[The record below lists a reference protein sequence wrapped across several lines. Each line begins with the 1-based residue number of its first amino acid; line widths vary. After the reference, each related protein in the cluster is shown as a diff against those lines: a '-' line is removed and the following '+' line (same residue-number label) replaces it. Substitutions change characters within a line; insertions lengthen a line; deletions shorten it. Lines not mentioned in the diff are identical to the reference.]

1 MIKLSRFDIRLIK
14 TVFRIFFVRMFFGF
28 LLIMILVGC
37 INIECMGLKYK
48 KRRLRRMSGWCPRQ
62 GLNLHDIAITST

>member
-1 MIKLSRFDIRLIK
+1 MIKLSRFDVRLIK
-14 TVFRIFFVRMFFGF
+14 NCFSKFFVRMFFWF
-28 LLIMILVGC
+28 LLIMILVDC

-48 KRRLRRMSGWCPRQ
+48 KRPLRRMSGWCPRQ